1 MITENGKIEQLQ
13 KFVNIHFFELFIAS
27 WILGV
32 IFYTIVGFE
41 AIDEL
46 CAGMLLVLF
55 IFYVF
60 KTPEWRINKVLL
72 FILFVFL
79 FYLFY
84 SIQIKS
90 NTIKSQA
97 YYLAKM
103 SLYLEGSAGK
113 ITFFQSRLL
122 KENDEIDLIAGFR
135 VKTPFSIFS
144 LGSCQFRQRV
154 HTRAFTGVERR
165 EKENEK
171 DCVVY
176 LTETGTVYHRSLDCS
191 YLKLTISKVLYRDL
205 VNLRNSSGGKYKIC
219 ERCCHGIT
227 PQDGEE
233 VYITIYGDRYHK
245 SRKCSGLKRTIREI
259 MLSQV
264 GNRAPCSKCGG
275 KEK

>member
-90 NTIKSQA
+90 NTIKSIFMDFIIQLKP
-97 YYLAKM
+97 YLA
-103 SLYLEGSAGK
+103 
-113 ITFFQSRLL
+113 FFCVYHIAPKFTGWQRKLL
-122 KENDEIDLIAGFR
+122 KDLSLLIWFCLCFLGVSQLFVRDVLVTVMGHPTVFAATVVSVSLVYYIYRNVICRTSIGQGEVLWFFCLCFCFSVLFRDSKESKIKSEKYSCIRRHVCRCFISCLAENR
-135 VKTPFSIFS
+135 
-144 LGSCQFRQRV
+144 
-154 HTRAFTGVERR
+154 
-165 EKENEK
+165 
-171 DCVVY
+171 
-176 LTETGTVYHRSLDCS
+176 
-191 YLKLTISKVLYRDL
+191 
-205 VNLRNSSGGKYKIC
+205 NLFYPKFGR
-219 ERCCHGIT
+219 
-227 PQDGEE
+227 
-233 VYITIYGDRYHK
+233 
-245 SRKCSGLKRTIREI
+245 
-259 MLSQV
+259 
-264 GNRAPCSKCGG
+264 
-275 KEK
+275 

>member
-1 MITENGKIEQLQ
+1 MKKKENGSMTVE
-13 KFVNIHFFELFIAS
+13 AS
-27 WILGV
+27 ICL
-32 IFYTIVGFE
+32 
-41 AIDEL
+41 
-46 CAGMLLVLF
+46 
-55 IFYVF
+55 
-60 KTPEWRINKVLL
+60 P
-72 FILFVFL
+72 VFL
-79 FYLFY
+79 FAMILIGYLGQMIRCQDEVQSALSRVAKEAAAEY
-84 SIQIKS
+84 GMSKS

-154 HTRAFTGVERR
+154 HTRAFT
-165 EKENEK
+165 
-171 DCVVY
+171 
-176 LTETGTVYHRSLDCS
+176 ETGTVYHRSLDCS

-245 SRKCSGLKRTIREI
+245 SRTCSGLKRTIREI

>member
-1 MITENGKIEQLQ
+1 MKKKENGSMTVE
-13 KFVNIHFFELFIAS
+13 AS
-27 WILGV
+27 ICL
-32 IFYTIVGFE
+32 
-41 AIDEL
+41 
-46 CAGMLLVLF
+46 
-55 IFYVF
+55 
-60 KTPEWRINKVLL
+60 P
-72 FILFVFL
+72 VFL
-79 FYLFY
+79 FAMILIGYLGQMIRCQDEVQSALSRVAREAAAEY
-84 SIQIKS
+84 GMSKS

-144 LGSCQFRQRV
+144 LG
-154 HTRAFTGVERR
+154 GVERR

-205 VNLRNSSGGKYKIC
+205 ANLRNSSGGKYKMC

-233 VYITIYGDRYHK
+233 VYITIYGDCYHK
-245 SRKCSGLKRTIREI
+245 SHACSGLKRTIREI

>member
-1 MITENGKIEQLQ
+1 MKKKENGSMTVE
-13 KFVNIHFFELFIAS
+13 AS
-27 WILGV
+27 ICL
-32 IFYTIVGFE
+32 
-41 AIDEL
+41 
-46 CAGMLLVLF
+46 
-55 IFYVF
+55 
-60 KTPEWRINKVLL
+60 P
-72 FILFVFL
+72 VFL
-79 FYLFY
+79 FAMILIGYLGQMIRCQDEVQSALSRVAKEAAAEY
-84 SIQIKS
+84 GMSKS

-144 LGSCQFRQRV
+144 LGSYQFRQRV

-191 YLKLTISKVLYRDL
+191 YLKLTVSKVLYRDL

-227 PQDGEE
+227 PQDLWRPLPS
-233 VYITIYGDRYHK
+233 IAN
-245 SRKCSGLKRTIREI
+245 
-259 MLSQV
+259 MQW
-264 GNRAPCSKCGG
+264 A
-275 KEK
+275 

>member
-1 MITENGKIEQLQ
+1 MFKLKPIPSTLPLPIREEWDRLQ
-13 KFVNIHFFELFIAS
+13 KLQNDNYGLVFAVTDSYETVLKI
-27 WILGV
+27 IL
-32 IFYTIVGFE
+32 
-41 AIDEL
+41 L
-46 CAGMLLVLF
+46 
-55 IFYVF
+55 
-60 KTPEWRINKVLL
+60 
-72 FILFVFL
+72 
-79 FYLFY
+79 
-84 SIQIKS
+84 SIC
-90 NTIKSQA
+90 
-97 YYLAKM
+97 Y
-103 SLYLEGSAGK
+103 
-113 ITFFQSRLL
+113 LL

-245 SRKCSGLKRTIREI
+245 SRTCSGLKRTIREI

>member
-1 MITENGKIEQLQ
+1 MKKKENGSMTVE
-13 KFVNIHFFELFIAS
+13 AS
-27 WILGV
+27 ICL
-32 IFYTIVGFE
+32 
-41 AIDEL
+41 
-46 CAGMLLVLF
+46 
-55 IFYVF
+55 
-60 KTPEWRINKVLL
+60 P
-72 FILFVFL
+72 VFL
-79 FYLFY
+79 FAMILIGYLGQMIRCQDEVQSALSRVAKEAAAEY
-84 SIQIKS
+84 GMSKS

-122 KENDEIDLIAGFR
+122 KEN
-135 VKTPFSIFS
+135 
-144 LGSCQFRQRV
+144 
-154 HTRAFTGVERR
+154 
-165 EKENEK
+165 EK

-176 LTETGTVYHRSLDCS
+176 LTETGTVYHCSLDCS

-205 VNLRNSSGGKYKIC
+205 ANLRNSSGGKYKMC

-245 SRKCSGLKRTIREI
+245 SHTCSGLKRTIREI

-264 GNRAPCSKCGG
+264 GNRAPCSKCGR